1 MSDVL
6 SAYFFKDIVVRAIGA
21 FLEFYELYRW
31 LISKVER
38 KGIFDNGECP
48 LRV

>member
-21 FLEFYELYRW
+21 FLEFYELYR
-31 LISKVER
+31 
-38 KGIFDNGECP
+38 
-48 LRV
+48 